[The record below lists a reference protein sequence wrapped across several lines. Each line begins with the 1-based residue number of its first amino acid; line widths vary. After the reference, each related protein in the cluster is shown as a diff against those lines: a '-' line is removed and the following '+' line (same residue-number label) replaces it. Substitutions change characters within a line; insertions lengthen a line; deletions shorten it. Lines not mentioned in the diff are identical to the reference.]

1 MQLRRREV
9 FALVA
14 ARNGPSS
21 GIEAQDRIWGMS
33 IAARHACPRYAR
45 AMISKKGQQRRLSQ
59 LSDAIAQ
66 LAEHGIPGLHQ
77 PIIVGD
83 EWLSLARPWT
93 MVFDRHRVNESP
105 LRRDPSNL
113 QYFRRERCI
122 RNVATVAG

>member
-9 FALVA
+9 FALAA
-14 ARNGPSS
+14 ARNDPSS
-21 GIEAQDRIWGMS
+21 GVEAQDRIWGMS
-33 IAARHACPRYAR
+33 IAARHACPRNAR
-45 AMISKKGQQRRLSQ
+45 TMISKKGQQRRLSQ
-59 LSDAIAQ
+59 RSDAIAQ
-66 LAEHGIPGLHQ
+66 LAEHEIPGSHE

-113 QYFRRERCI
+113 QYFCCERCI
-122 RNVATVAG
+122 

>member
-33 IAARHACPRYAR
+33 IAARHACPWYAW
-45 AMISKKGQQRRLSQ
+45 AVISKKGQQRWLSQ
-59 LSDAIAQ
+59 RSDAVAQ
-66 LAEHGIPGLHQ
+66 LAEHGIPGLNQ

-93 MVFDRHRVNESP
+93 VVFDRHRVNESP

-113 QYFRRERCI
+113 QYFCRERCI

>member
-1 MQLRRREV
+1 MQLGRREV
-9 FALVA
+9 FAFVA
-14 ARNGPSS
+14 AWNDASS
-21 GIEAQDRIWGMS
+21 GVEAQDRIWGMS
-33 IAARHACPRYAR
+33 IAARHACPRYAW
-45 AMISKKGQQRRLSQ
+45 AVISKKGQERRLSQ

-93 MVFDRHRVNESP
+93 VVFDRHRVNESP

-113 QYFRRERCI
+113 QYFCRERCI
-122 RNVATVAG
+122 